1 MGARMGKAVH
11 HRIPR
16 PVRRV
21 LREEARTWALI
32 AVAWAVYAA
41 LKYLF

>member
-1 MGARMGKAVH
+1 MGKATL
-11 HRIPR
+11 HRNPH

-32 AVAWAVYAA
+32 AAAVAVYAT
-41 LKYLF
+41 LKCLF